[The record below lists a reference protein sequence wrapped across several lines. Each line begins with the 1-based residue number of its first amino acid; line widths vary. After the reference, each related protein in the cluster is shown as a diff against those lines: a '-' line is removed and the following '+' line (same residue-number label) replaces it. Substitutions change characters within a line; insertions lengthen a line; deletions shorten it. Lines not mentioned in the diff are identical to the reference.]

1 VKAAVWLVLG
11 LAAAT
16 ARAAAGDTV
25 RSEVD
30 ARRVGIDDRVELTIT
45 VDGQLQE
52 EVALPAL
59 RNLQVAGGPSV
70 STQISLVNGALSQTK
85 TYTYLLQPVLVGKA
99 EVGPVRARLAGGERT
114 APPIPIEVVAGS
126 VRPRERAPRAGDP
139 RSEDPF
145 SSFFGGR
152 RRPEPKLFVEAV
164 PSRTALHVGE
174 PLLFTYYL
182 YTQTPV
188 RDARFVE
195 APQYAGFWAEDLE
208 QTNTAHAGE
217 GVTVEGELYQRYPII
232 QKLLFPT
239 RPGRLTL
246 PASTLKLG
254 IPPQGVFDPGG
265 VVQRSTKPVVVVAE
279 PIPDEPGFSGAV
291 GRFRATATLDRSTL
305 ALGEAATLRFRVEGS
320 GNLKW
325 LDRAPAVSLP
335 GARVYPPQVKSEI
348 KAEPGGMR
356 GAKTWEFV
364 VVPQTSGTLEIPS
377 LAFSY
382 FDPQAGRILRAQTP
396 ALPLRVGGG
405 APAADS
411 PAPPTA
417 AKGAAMSLA
426 LRADLDPAPRRLPA
440 LSGPALA
447 AIAGL
452 GLLVHAGIWGA
463 MRWRERGP
471 RGDGRSAP
479 RRSARAALHA
489 LERAG
494 GSGLTKEAAATLIEK
509 TLHDVFGPLE
519 GEEEGER
526 GRAARAILEEV
537 HFVRYAPQLGDYSET
552 IRDLAARARE
562 VVRRWA

>member
-1 VKAAVWLVLG
+1 MKPAVWLVLA
-11 LAAAT
+11 LAAPS
-16 ARAAAGDTV
+16 ARAAADDIV

-30 ARRVGIDDRVELTIT
+30 ARKVGIDDPLELTIT
-45 VDGQLQE
+45 AEGQLQE

-70 STQISLVNGALSQTK
+70 STQFSFVNGVTSQSK
-85 TYTYLLQPVLVGKA
+85 TYTYVLQPVMVGKA
-99 EVGPVRARLAGGERT
+99 EVGPVRARMAGGERT
-114 APPIPIEVVAGS
+114 APAISIEVVAGS
-126 VRPRERAPRAGDP
+126 IRPRERPPRAADP
-139 RSEDPF
+139 FSEDPF
-145 SSFFGGR
+145 SSFLRGARG
-152 RRPEPKLFVEAV
+152 PEPKLFVEAV
-164 PSRTALHVGE
+164 PSRTTLHVGE

-182 YTQTPV
+182 YTQATV
-188 RDARFVE
+188 TDVKFVE

-208 QTNTAHAGE
+208 RGNTPPAGE
-217 GVTVEGELYQRYPII
+217 GVTVGGESYRRFPII

-246 PASTLKLG
+246 PASSLKLG
-254 IPPQGVFDPGG
+254 IQRQSVFDRGG
-265 VVQRSTKPVVVVAE
+265 VVQRSTRPVVVVAE

-291 GRFRATATLDRSTL
+291 GRFQATATLDRSTL

-325 LDRAPAVSLP
+325 LDRAPEVRLP

-382 FDPQAGRILRAQTP
+382 FDPQAGRILRAETP

-405 APAADS
+405 NAAADA
-411 PAPPTA
+411 PAPPAA
-417 AKGAAMSLA
+417 AKEAATSLA
-426 LRADLDPAPRRLPA
+426 LRADLDPARQRLPV
-440 LSGPALA
+440 LSGLSLAL
-447 AIAGL
+447 IAGV

-463 MRWRERGP
+463 ARWRERGP
-471 RGDGRSAP
+471 GGEGRLAP
-479 RRSARAALHA
+479 RRSARAALNA

-494 GSGLTKEAAATLIEK
+494 AGGLTKEAAATLIEK

-519 GEEEGER
+519 GGEDGER
-526 GRAARAILEEV
+526 VRAARVILQEV
-537 HFVRYAPQLGDYSET
+537 EFVRYAPQLGDYTET